1 MISLSRLIKSGW
13 SKVEEQENKVISI
26 RSFKVENEEVDV
38 DAADIEIS
46 MQQKEILNEAKE
58 EANRIV
64 AEARAFQEQ
73 VQAQLQEER
82 NNWDEEVVRLTN
94 QAQESGYEAG
104 FLQGKEEGYQQ
115 MHELIEQARETV
127 NLSKTDYHRTIEESE
142 PIILAIA
149 LKVAERI
156 LGQHLEGQSDH
167 FLSIVKR
174 ALKEA
179 REYREIQLHVHPA
192 HYELLLSQKE
202 DLIKI
207 FPKETELYIY
217 PDGDLTELSCI
228 IESANGRIDA
238 SVDQQLLEIKAK
250 LFELLESE

>member
-38 DAADIEIS
+38 EAADIEIS

>member
-1 MISLSRLIKSGW
+1 MSRLIKSGW